1 MIEFPTHLQSL
12 DRIMIED
19 LAVRTVIGIFDRE
32 RDRCQEVK
40 INITLWTDT
49 RGAASSDRIEDAIDY
64 RDLTKQIIDH
74 VAASSCLLLER
85 LVEEV
90 SALVLENSAI
100 EAAQSGEMNKK
111 ATSAAPLSAWPRRS
125 ARVQSRAANASSPT
139 SRKGSRVQRVSSSPG
154 RGGVPQNGV

>member
-64 RDLTKQIIDH
+64 REMTKQIIDH

-100 EAAQSGEMNKK
+100 EAVLVKIDKPGA
-111 ATSAAPLSAWPRRS
+111 LRH
-125 ARVQSRAANASSPT
+125 
-139 SRKGSRVQRVSSSPG
+139 SSSV
-154 RGGVPQNGV
+154 GVEILRTQS